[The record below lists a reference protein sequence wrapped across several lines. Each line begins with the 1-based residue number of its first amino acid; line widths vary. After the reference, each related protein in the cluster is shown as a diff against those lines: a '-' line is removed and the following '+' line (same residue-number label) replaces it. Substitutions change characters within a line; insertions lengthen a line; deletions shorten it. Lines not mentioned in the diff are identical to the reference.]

1 MNAEECKCTKLQ
13 SKQMGDKESLSKKKH
28 MFSQLHWD
36 FFVRKVQLLE
46 ESRKLKC
53 LIENEAGEIKFLHLL
68 TRIDLKGIRDVCIF
82 LRDSSERKVT
92 QSDFWSFLWSWAWI
106 AKVSKL
112 FWEHTVFEN
121 HSKKSQVTNLNCW
134 QFKISIRRNF
144 KSHFVSLGIMRHFLV
159 ILAHCDLG
167 VCKYVLLLDG
177 K

>member
-13 SKQMGDKESLSKKKH
+13 SKQMGDKESLSKKRH

-121 HSKKSQVTNLNCW
+121 HSKKSQITILPTKL
-134 QFKISIRRNF
+134 QFIFFFDFSYETVFGTFGTLWPRCVQICA
-144 KSHFVSLGIMRHFLV
+144 S
-159 ILAHCDLG
+159 AWW
-167 VCKYVLLLDG
+167 
-177 K
+177 

>member
-121 HSKKSQVTNLNCW
+121 HSKSLMLQHGQQRKT
-134 QFKISIRRNF
+134 QFIFFFDFSYEIFLGNF
-144 KSHFVSLGIMRHFLV
+144 GTLWPRCVQICAS
-159 ILAHCDLG
+159 AWW
-167 VCKYVLLLDG
+167 
-177 K
+177 